1 MAIWRDGA
9 GTGRAGADPRSHAE
23 RLPLEAVAFLAEHGL
38 TLPEIDTFVVVA
50 GPGSFTGL
58 RVGVAAVQGW
68 AMALG
73 RPVAT
78 VPTLDALFRSM
89 PSDVEAGTV
98 LVPCIDGLRGEVF
111 FSAWRDGIDLT
122 GPQVGPAA
130 ELTAT
135 VVALAPA
142 GRVVAAGDGAMK
154 YVDTWT
160 VAGWEV
166 VAPTVALA
174 DAAARIVAA
183 GGGAMGGPH
192 AVRLNYVRRTDAEIV
207 RERERGGRTA

>member
-1 MAIWRDGA
+1 MAIWRE
-9 GTGRAGADPRSHAE
+9 GTSVGRAGDDPRSHAE
-23 RLPLEAVAFLAEHGL
+23 RLPLEAVALLAEHGL

-73 RPVAT
+73 RSVAS

-89 PSDVEAGTV
+89 PTAVEQGTV
-98 LVPCIDGLRGEVF
+98 LVPCVDGLRGEVF
-111 FSAWRDGIDLT
+111 FSAWRDGVDLT
-122 GPQVGPAA
+122 GPQVGSAT
-130 ELTAT
+130 ELIAT

-142 GRVVAAGDGAMK
+142 GRVVTSGDGAMK
-154 YVDTWT
+154 YADTWHG
-160 VAGWEV
+160 AGWEV
-166 VAPTVALA
+166 VAPTMALA
-174 DAAARIVAA
+174 DAAARLVAD
-183 GGGAMGGPH
+183 GGGTMGGPH

-207 RERERGGRTA
+207 RERERGGRRA